1 LLEGISS
8 KTTPIIQRIF
18 PAQTPTWHKTIPPE
32 FRAYSPADQTAF
44 DALMSHKDDTGCVTL
59 EQVRLWNAEE
69 IQSLTILLEESTKPE
84 VLKICIAQP
93 E

>member
-1 LLEGISS
+1 
-8 KTTPIIQRIF
+8 
-18 PAQTPTWHKTIPPE
+18 
-32 FRAYSPADQTAF
+32 
-44 DALMSHKDDTGCVTL
+44 MSHKDDTGCVTL